1 MLLAGIRA
9 ACPGVDVVLSDAQG
23 APADDEEA
31 ILFALI
37 GWSSANGLPA
47 TAVAGTG
54 ARAPRILGSFTPGDG
69 PLQLPGR
76 WWTSLDRSPSRT
88 PAAEPR
94 VRSADEALQ
103 DRDEF
108 LERERPMAVFVL
120 LRRRQ
125 LGSGA

>member
-9 ACPGVDVVLSDAQG
+9 ACPGVVLPDALG

-37 GWSSANGLPA
+37 GWYWANGLPA

-69 PLQLPGR
+69 PLQLPR
-76 WWTSLDRSPSRT
+76 PLADIPRSLTVED
-88 PAAEPR
+88 A
-94 VRSADEALQ
+94 
-103 DRDEF
+103 
-108 LERERPMAVFVL
+108 
-120 LRRRQ
+120 RR
-125 LGSGA
+125 